1 MKRTGPKPRRPL
13 GLLTTRLIGSAAYS
27 QCRELFAA
35 RSGGN
40 SGRAG
45 KGRAE
50 ARPLLVGSVLLQ
62 HLIVAGAATPGE
74 SRVVGTGIRRG
85 ARNAGEGMQPILTH
99 SSLAMAA
106 LPNGEFVILSRTRCI
121 TESQHIAAT
130 SLGIERLGQCR
141 RCDAHGGNRGN
152 QGEF

>member
-62 HLIVAGAATPGE
+62 HLIVAGAATAGE

-85 ARNAGEGMQPILTH
+85 ARNAGEGMQPVLTRGG
-99 SSLAMAA
+99 SGMAA
-106 LPNGEFVILSRTRCI
+106 LRSGVFVGLSRSRCVTEPRHI
-121 TESQHIAAT
+121 TAAGF
-130 SLGIERLGQCR
+130 GIDRLGQCR
-141 RCDAHGGNRGN
+141 RCDAYGRDRGE
-152 QGEF
+152 QCEF